1 MRKPLVVLLAIG
13 AFAGSLCAQDS
24 VKREVKLANGTVISR
39 KCAEWKSE
47 GILIL
52 PAGAYEPGAAG
63 LAYFTRLAAI
73 MERRMVHV
81 AVDSAVLVA
90 SFAARVLRSG
100 ATVDVRLLRGSGRG
114 GFDMDAQRVATLPP
128 GDPMIEPTPASMPDS
143 FPIFLS
149 FGRKRDGGPDLVSH
163 LACPAAPYPTN
174 PKPEYPIAQ
183 TLSRTR
189 NVVRAKFTVDTMGVV
204 DTAGVVILEETT
216 DAFEQAALDYLAH
229 LKFLPMEFDGRKE
242 QQVITR
248 SIVFEPPIQ
257 EGSD

>member
-1 MRKPLVVLLAIG
+1 MRKPGVILLAIG
-13 AFAGSLCAQDS
+13 VLAGVLPAQDS
-24 VKREVKLANGTVISR
+24 VKHEVKLANGTVITR

-63 LAYFTRLAAI
+63 LAYFTRLSAI

-90 SFAARVLRSG
+90 TFAGRVLRSG
-100 ATVDVRLLRGSGRG
+100 ATVDVRLLRGSGSG

-128 GDPMIEPTPASMPDS
+128 GDPMIEAAPASMPDS

-149 FGRKRDGGPDLVSH
+149 FGRRQDGGPNLVSH
-163 LACPAAPYPTN
+163 VACPAAPYPTN
-174 PKPEYPIAQ
+174 PRPEYPLAQ

-189 NVVRAKFTVDTMGVV
+189 NIVRAKFTVDTMGVV

-216 DAFEQAALDYLAH
+216 DAFEQAALDYLGR
-229 LKFLPMEFDGRKE
+229 LKFLPFEFDGRKE

-248 SIVFEPPIQ
+248 SIVFEPPVQ
-257 EGSD
+257 EGTR